1 MDDILQLPGARWGWE
16 PSSLGLL
23 QRRVGWGWGIPLA
36 TRTVLI
42 RVSQVA
48 EREGSAAGTLDI
60 YLEWLSCRVWDGT
73 LGLLGVGLWCWLL
86 VRTLGGST
94 EKASQMLPPQW
105 RSGAVAW
112 GKALEKGSQEPSQGN
127 YRLRSLEGEL
137 DCFLSP
143 SPGTEGDHFRMS
155 ELLQRG
161 NWSQGQ
167 KRWDQN
173 KTSLD
178 NSVHLVGCGVSAPTG
193 SCDVVQSVQGSPGC
207 TEAITLALY
216 CHRDQL
222 GYQPVLVGV
231 PMVGL
236 RRQDREGH
244 AHKSGPSAGRPLCLA
259 PTSPDCTSNYTNNGL
274 KQCSNWWPAQQPG
287 VPWGQ
292 SVGFPLSAG

>member
-1 MDDILQLPGARWGWE
+1 
-16 PSSLGLL
+16 
-23 QRRVGWGWGIPLA
+23 
-36 TRTVLI
+36 
-42 RVSQVA
+42 
-48 EREGSAAGTLDI
+48 
-60 YLEWLSCRVWDGT
+60 
-73 LGLLGVGLWCWLL
+73 
-86 VRTLGGST
+86 
-94 EKASQMLPPQW
+94 
-105 RSGAVAW
+105 
-112 GKALEKGSQEPSQGN
+112 
-127 YRLRSLEGEL
+127 
-137 DCFLSP
+137 
-143 SPGTEGDHFRMS
+143 MS

-161 NWSQGQ
+161 NRSQGQ

-178 NSVHLVGCGVSAPTG
+178 NSVHLMGCGVSAPTG

-274 KQCSNWWPAQQPG
+274 SSAQTGGLLNSLGSPG
-287 VPWGQ
+287 VNQWGFLCPQ
-292 SVGFPLSAG
+292 VV

>member
-1 MDDILQLPGARWGWE
+1 MGGDILPFPGARWGWE

-143 SPGTEGDHFRMS
+143 SPWYR
-155 ELLQRG
+155 
-161 NWSQGQ
+161 
-167 KRWDQN
+167 
-173 KTSLD
+173 
-178 NSVHLVGCGVSAPTG
+178 
-193 SCDVVQSVQGSPGC
+193 
-207 TEAITLALY
+207 
-216 CHRDQL
+216 
-222 GYQPVLVGV
+222 
-231 PMVGL
+231 
-236 RRQDREGH
+236 
-244 AHKSGPSAGRPLCLA
+244 GRPLQDVRTA
-259 PTSPDCTSNYTNNGL
+259 TERQPVPRPEEVGP
-274 KQCSNWWPAQQPG
+274 KQDIF
-287 VPWGQ
+287 GQ
-292 SVGFPLSAG
+292 